1 VNLVVSSD
9 GLNLLSRLVS
19 SSSSSSMFAKWL
31 G

>member
-9 GLNLLSRLVS
+9 GLNLFSRLGS
-19 SSSSSSMFAKWL
+19 SSSSTSKFAKWL